1 MFLEFFIK
9 LILFSTSVKEKVFW
23 FLTMKMNEYKAIEA
37 DAMQQPSEVLLLFQ
51 RYAMALFLYTRKEC
65 LWLLPIL
72 IFSLCC
78 FIMSWVYVTS
88 GSFRVFWWVPLG
100 YQSNDKP
107 TSSRR
112 SWGCSVV
119 SVGILFILD
128 LRW

>member
-88 GSFRVFWWVPLG
+88 GSFRVFWWAKQWQANKFKKIMRLQCRLCWDFISPR
-100 YQSNDKP
+100 
-107 TSSRR
+107 SS
-112 SWGCSVV
+112 V
-119 SVGILFILD
+119 IK
-128 LRW
+128 